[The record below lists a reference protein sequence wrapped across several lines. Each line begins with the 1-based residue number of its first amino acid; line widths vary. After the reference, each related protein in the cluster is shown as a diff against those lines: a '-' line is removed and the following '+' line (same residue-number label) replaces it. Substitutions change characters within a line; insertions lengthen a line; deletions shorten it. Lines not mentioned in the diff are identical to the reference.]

1 MEPELIEVLEGPTPD
16 FQPAPY
22 LSMQMVY
29 EGPVDAEAAFCELRT
44 ANGDNIM
51 ERCRQAW
58 RELRPVKLDYPDELR
73 MRQQVDVVAARLRNV
88 PEGVVLMLWVRWPI
102 DEEEDGEVEE
112 FDDGEDDGLNYF

>member
-88 PEGVVLMLWVRWPI
+88 PEGVVLMLWVRWPV

>member
-58 RELRPVKLDYPDELR
+58 RDLRPVKLDYPDELR

-88 PEGVVLMLWVRWPI
+88 PEGVVLMLWVRWPV

>member
-58 RELRPVKLDYPDELR
+58 RDLRPVKLDYPDELR

>member
-22 LSMQMVY
+22 LMMQMIY
-29 EGPVDAEAAFCELRT
+29 EGPIDAEAAYCELRT

-51 ERCRQAW
+51 ERCRRAW
-58 RELRPVKLDYPDELR
+58 RELRPVRLDYPDELR

-88 PEGVVLMLWVRWPI
+88 PEGVVLMLWVRWPV
-102 DEEEDGEVEE
+102 EEDEDDEVEE
-112 FDDGEDDGLNYF
+112 FDEGEDDGLNYF